1 MYSPEF
7 EVNGSSKPV
16 TGRCKPE
23 AGSNLKA
30 QVRSRVRSLRR
41 QLAGTEKERM
51 DEQILR
57 QLFLL
62 KELAEADVIYS
73 YMSFGGEVDTVRLTE
88 ACLLYTSRCV

>member
-51 DEQILR
+51 DEQIR
-57 QLFLL
+57 RAFERIGAQQQIIGMQ
-62 KELAEADVIYS
+62 A
-73 YMSFGGEVDTVRLTE
+73 
-88 ACLLYTSRCV
+88 